1 MNYKRIEIDKLVL
14 HSINTDIFKTI
25 NISINFRREFKREEI
40 TIIRILFELMLY
52 STKKY
57 DYKSLIEKKEDLYN
71 LHMNYSFGSEPSLYR
86 QDIINIKFLDPK
98 YSDINMEKDGI
109 EFIKEILFNPNFDNE
124 EYLNEVKSIVES
136 DLLSFYNNKKK
147 FAKQELLNNM
157 ESGNILSYNFLGYLE
172 DFNSI
177 NLSNIKSLYK
187 DIIEKDQIDIV
198 VVGNIDNNFYEK
210 ELKGLFIN
218 NNRYS
223 KLYIPN
229 YSKRNETKEIFIED
243 KSISQSK
250 LEIGLKILNYDEKQE
265 SVLFTLYR
273 LILGV
278 GSSSKLFREVRE
290 KNSLAYYSNAKRETD
305 SIFIIESGIDGN
317 KYKQVLSI
325 IKEQINNMK
334 VITDEEFNASK
345 KLYISLLKNTYYN
358 PTDII
363 NYIYPNELL
372 NYPRDIE
379 NILNEL
385 NIIKK
390 EDIELL
396 SNRVFIDTVL
406 LYGVNN
412 EKN

>member
-14 HSINTDIFKTI
+14 HTINTDIFKTI

-71 LHMNYSFGSEPSLYR
+71 LHMNYSFGSEPSSYR

-98 YSDINMEKDGI
+98 YSDINIEKDGI

>member
-14 HSINTDIFKTI
+14 HTINTDIFKTI

-71 LHMNYSFGSEPSLYR
+71 LHMNYSFGPEPSLYR

-98 YSDINMEKDGI
+98 YSDITMEKDGI

>member
-14 HSINTDIFKTI
+14 HTINTDIFKTI

>member
-14 HSINTDIFKTI
+14 HTINTDIFKTI

-98 YSDINMEKDGI
+98 YSDINIEKDGI

>member
-14 HSINTDIFKTI
+14 HTINTDIFKTI

-71 LHMNYSFGSEPSLYR
+71 LHMNYSFGPEPSLYR